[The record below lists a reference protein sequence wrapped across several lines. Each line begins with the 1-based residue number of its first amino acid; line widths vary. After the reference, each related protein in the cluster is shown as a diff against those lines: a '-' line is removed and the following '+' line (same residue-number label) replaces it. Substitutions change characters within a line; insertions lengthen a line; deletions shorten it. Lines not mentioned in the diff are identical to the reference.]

1 MPEMSI
7 DYFNKNKDELLL
19 SIKNTIEKMDIND
32 HKYILSLLMEHNV
45 NITENDNGSFINLSK
60 IEYDIYYKLNEYIT
74 LKNKQEEE
82 INKIE
87 YKKQT
92 LKETL

>member
-1 MPEMSI
+1 MQNISG
-7 DYFNKNKDELLL
+7 DYFIKNKDELLL
-19 SIKNTIEKMDIND
+19 SVKNTIEKMDIND
-32 HKYILSLLMEHNV
+32 HKYILSLFIEHNV

-60 IEYDIYYKLNEYIT
+60 IEYELYCKLNEYIT

>member
-1 MPEMSI
+1 MPEISV

-19 SIKNTIEKMDIND
+19 SVKKTIEKMDIND
-32 HKYILSLLMEHNV
+32 HKFILSLFIEHNV

-60 IEYDIYYKLNEYIT
+60 IEYDLYYKLHEFIT

>member
-1 MPEMSI
+1 MQEISV

-19 SIKNTIEKMDIND
+19 SIKKIIEKMDIND
-32 HKYILSLLMEHNV
+32 HKYILSLFIEHNV